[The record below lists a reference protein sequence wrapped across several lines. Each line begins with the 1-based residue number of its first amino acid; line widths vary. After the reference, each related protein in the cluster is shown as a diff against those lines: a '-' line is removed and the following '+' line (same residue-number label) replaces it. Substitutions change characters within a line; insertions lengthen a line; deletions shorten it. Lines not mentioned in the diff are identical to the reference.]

1 MNTFIQNAA
10 HLLRGHKIFID
21 RVCNNSVVSALNA
34 LKPAT
39 EDEQIELSP
48 IVHIKLTNRGRIDH
62 FQRLLNDASV
72 VRNARRLKLMICK
85 SEQVQIWLQHRYI
98 DWLYGN
104 RDQNRTPR
112 TLHIAVDPTSVG
124 CYEKQMK
131 DVRESIS
138 SMINLLL
145 KVISS
150 LIRCFTST

>member
-1 MNTFIQNAA
+1 MFIQNAA
-10 HLLRGHKIFID
+10 HLLRGHQIFID

-39 EDEQIELSP
+39 EDEQIDEKLSP

-62 FQRLLNDASV
+62 FHRLLNDASV
-72 VRNARRLKLMICK
+72 VRNARWLKLKICK

-104 RDQNRTPR
+104 RDQSRTPR
-112 TLHIAVDPTSVG
+112 TLHIAVYPISLG
-124 CYEKQMK
+124 CYGKPMK

-150 LIRCFTST
+150 FRT

>member
-1 MNTFIQNAA
+1 MFIQNAA
-10 HLLRGHKIFID
+10 HLLRGHQIFID
-21 RVCNNSVVSALNA
+21 RVCNNNVVSALNA
-34 LKPAT
+34 LKPTT
-39 EDEQIELSP
+39 EDEQIDEELSP

-104 RDQNRTPR
+104 RDQSRTPR

-145 KVISS
+145 KVISF
-150 LIRCFTST
+150 LIRKIRF

>member
-1 MNTFIQNAA
+1 MFIQNAA
-10 HLLRGHKIFID
+10 HLLRGHQIFID

-34 LKPAT
+34 LKPPT
-39 EDEQIELSP
+39 EDEQIHEELSP
-48 IVHIKLTNRGRIDH
+48 SVHIKLTNRGRIDH

-104 RDQNRTPR
+104 RDQSRTPR

-138 SMINLLL
+138 SIINLLL

-150 LIRCFTST
+150 LIRKIRF